1 MTQKLVQL
9 VNGGLETNIL
19 RLSSNEHLS
28 GMLNLRIR
36 KGLSE
41 KGDWIW
47 KEEYKLRNGGK
58 KKRRWGY
65 PYKFGHAMARNGGGH
80 LKGWHRASWPPFKP
94 RSGKVI
100 KRGLHFS
107 LWVCLDHCEWM
118 GQGKGKKRKEENKCL
133 QGLKSCWY
141 VVVCP
146 ARICSS
152 TLLTLH
158 SEVGFFSNSSS
169 CGWCNLQAW
178 N

>member
-58 KKRRWGY
+58 KK
-65 PYKFGHAMARNGGGH
+65 
-80 LKGWHRASWPPFKP
+80 
-94 RSGKVI
+94 
-100 KRGLHFS
+100 
-107 LWVCLDHCEWM
+107 
-118 GQGKGKKRKEENKCL
+118 KE
-133 QGLKSCWY
+133 
-141 VVVCP
+141 V
-146 ARICSS
+146 RIP
-152 TLLTLH
+152 L
-158 SEVGFFSNSSS
+158 
-169 CGWCNLQAW
+169 
-178 N
+178 

>member
-58 KKRRWGY
+58 KK
-65 PYKFGHAMARNGGGH
+65 KGGEDTPINLGMQ
-80 LKGWHRASWPPFKP
+80 WQ
-94 RSGKVI
+94 
-100 KRGLHFS
+100 
-107 LWVCLDHCEWM
+107 EM
-118 GQGKGKKRKEENKCL
+118 
-133 QGLKSCWY
+133 
-141 VVVCP
+141 VVG
-146 ARICSS
+146 
-152 TLLTLH
+152 T
-158 SEVGFFSNSSS
+158 
-169 CGWCNLQAW
+169 
-178 N
+178 

>member
-58 KKRRWGY
+58 KK
-65 PYKFGHAMARNGGGH
+65 GGEDTPINLGMQWQE
-80 LKGWHRASWPPFKP
+80 L
-94 RSGKVI
+94 
-100 KRGLHFS
+100 
-107 LWVCLDHCEWM
+107 
-118 GQGKGKKRKEENKCL
+118 
-133 QGLKSCWY
+133 
-141 VVVCP
+141 VVG
-146 ARICSS
+146 
-152 TLLTLH
+152 T
-158 SEVGFFSNSSS
+158 
-169 CGWCNLQAW
+169 
-178 N
+178 